1 MAVNNQGIQDFY
13 YQAQTRGFAR
23 DFQFRITQF
32 KVNDGIILGPAD
44 LVFLKTANVPSK
56 TIAAIS
62 APFMGLDFQIPGTT
76 QFDGNKSWPVK
87 FYCSQD
93 YNIRNTLE
101 TAMYDTFD
109 HQTSTGRAMAPRDLR
124 GNIIEM
130 ALVDDQ
136 LNPIRTYTLYGAFV
150 TKINDIGYDLT
161 KNGGIQEVDATI
173 AYQYWESTPNSG
185 IAIGV
190 SIGGVGAIG
199 TAGGIGGAVGNLVS
213 SATRNVTNKVLSKVL
228 RGLGGG

>member
-32 KVNDGIILGPAD
+32 KVSDGLILGPAD

-56 TIAAIS
+56 TISTIS

-76 QFDGNKSWPVK
+76 QFDGNKNWPVK

-101 TAMYDTFD
+101 VAMYDTFD
-109 HQTSTGRAMAPRDLR
+109 HQTSTGRAMSPRDLR

-130 ALVDDQ
+130 ALIDDQ
-136 LNPIRTYTLYGAFV
+136 LNPIRTYTLYGAFI
-150 TKINDIGYDLT
+150 TKIDDIGYDLT
-161 KNGGIQEVDATI
+161 KNGGIQEVGASI
-173 AYQYWESTPNSG
+173 AYQYWESTPSSG
-185 IAIGV
+185 VAIGISV
-190 SIGGVGAIG
+190 RGIGSIG
-199 TAGGIGGAVGNLVS
+199 GGIGGAVSNLAGSV
-213 SATRNVTNKVLSKVL
+213 ARNVTNKAISKIL
-228 RGLGGG
+228 KGLGGG

>member
-32 KVNDGIILGPAD
+32 KVNDGIILSPAD

-56 TIAAIS
+56 TITTVQ
-62 APFMGLDFQIPGTT
+62 APFMGLDFQIPGTVK
-76 QFDGNKSWPVK
+76 FDGNANWPVK

-101 TAMYDTFD
+101 SAMYDTFD
-109 HQTSTGRAMAPRDLR
+109 HQTSTGRAMTPRDLR

-150 TKINDIGYDLT
+150 TKIEDIGYDLT
-161 KNGGIQEVDATI
+161 KNGGIQEVGASI
-173 AYQYWESTPNSG
+173 AYQYWESTPTTG
-185 IAIGV
+185 IAVGIDIRG
-190 SIGGVGAIG
+190 IGGVGG
-199 TAGGIGGAVGNLVS
+199 VIGGAVS
-213 SATRNVTNKVLSKVL
+213 SIANSVVRIVTNKTVSKIL
-228 RGLGGG
+228 KGLGGG

>member
-13 YQAQTRGFAR
+13 YQAQTRNFSR

-32 KVNDGIILGPAD
+32 IVNDGLILGPAD

-56 TIAAIS
+56 TISTIQ
-62 APFMGLDFQIPGTT
+62 APFMGLDFQIPGTAK
-76 QFDGNKSWPVK
+76 FDGNANWDVK

-93 YNIRNTLE
+93 FNVRNTLE

-109 HQTSTGRAMAPRDLR
+109 HQTSTGRAIAPRDLR

-136 LNPIRTYTLYGAFV
+136 LNPIRTYTLYGAFI
-150 TKINDIGYDLT
+150 TKINEIGYDLT
-161 KNGGIQEVDATI
+161 KNGGIQEVGASI
-173 AYQYWESTPNSG
+173 AYQYWESTPNNGVALG
-185 IAIGV
+185 IGF
-190 SIGGVGAIG
+190 
-199 TAGGIGGAVGNLVS
+199 GGILGSSPIRAVAN
-213 SATRNVTNKVLSKVL
+213 NVTNKVVSKIL
-228 RGLGGG
+228 KGLGGG